1 EITPNEVKIWTIDN
15 YIQME
20 FLDTKKYTE
29 VEIRDL
35 SGKLIFSKNIANS
48 TYEKV
53 NTANWSEAVY
63 LVTLLNDKGSKK
75 VKKVIIN

>member
-1 EITPNEVKIWTIDN
+1 
-15 YIQME
+15 ME

-35 SGKLIFSKNIANS
+35 SGKLIFSKNIAHS

-53 NTANWSEAVY
+53 NTTNWSEAVY
-63 LVTLLNDKGSKK
+63 LVTLLNNNGEKEIKK
-75 VKKVIIN
+75 VVVN